1 MAGSFGEKDTH
12 GEKPLVTSELAASEL
27 RRAAAPTP
35 AADVFS
41 ACLDALDGRGEV
53 RSTWSA
59 GRAWNAVNGD
69 IERAHTTGVFVRE
82 PRGREQLPTLIVYVD
97 SRSRVTDFTA
107 NREVYRARLE
117 NVGLYFREVTFR
129 ESKWAANKEGSAHTS
144 DRPRPS
150 RAPRPL
156 PELTEA
162 EAAQVDELC
171 RSLPEA
177 LRDSV
182 SRAMR
187 VSYQVEKE
195 NNS

>member
-1 MAGSFGEKDTH
+1 M
-12 GEKPLVTSELAASEL
+12 ASEL

-41 ACLDALDGRGEV
+41 ACLDVLDGRGEL

-107 NREVYRARLE
+107 NREIYRARLE
-117 NVGLYFREVTFR
+117 HAGLRFQEVTFR
-129 ESKWAANKEGSAHTS
+129 ESKRAPRAEAKHPQGKPAAA
-144 DRPRPS
+144 RPS
-150 RAPRPL
+150 RPL
-156 PELTEA
+156 PELTSEEA
-162 EAAQVDELC
+162 SEVDRLC
-171 RSLPEA
+171 ANLPAA

>member
-1 MAGSFGEKDTH
+1 MAGNFGEKDPRD
-12 GEKPLVTSELAASEL
+12 EAPLVTSELAASEL

-97 SRSRVTDFTA
+97 SRSRVTDFNA

-117 NVGLYFREVTFR
+117 NVGLRFREVTFR
-129 ESKWAANKEGSAHTS
+129 ESKWSARK
-144 DRPRPS
+144 DAQPRPS
-150 RAPRPL
+150 DAQKSPRSHRPL
-156 PELTEA
+156 PDLTEA
-162 EAAQVDELC
+162 EAAQVEELC